1 MTFFV
6 MFFKYKFNINL
17 VRKYMKSSKT
27 RKKKVGATFNKPT
40 PLSKLVPSKTTDPYC
55 VMKTSN
61 NKKTNRSRIKS
72 NHQTN
77 RSRMHTSNY
86 EFP

>member
-1 MTFFV
+1 
-6 MFFKYKFNINL
+6 
-17 VRKYMKSSKT
+17 MKSSKT
-27 RKKKVGATFNKPT
+27 KKKKVGVTFSKPT
-40 PLSKLVPSKTTDPYC
+40 PLAKLVPSKSIDPYGI
-55 VMKTSN
+55 MKTSN

-86 EFP
+86 